1 MKELLQKYLFLL
13 VIFALFIVFI
23 FALTLVI
30 KNKKGSNYYL
40 YGLLMNMK
48 TNEIYTLCL
57 IAMNF
62 VFLSYVLIFKIKL
75 NLPIALIS
83 TLIIMIAFSLIVK
96 PKKLIINLLINFI
109 NIALIFLAN
118 LINTLKLDNINNNI
132 YLFLQI
138 VINLFG
144 LFFYIFTHLKFIKDI
159 RKDAYGKDK

>member
-1 MKELLQKYLFLL
+1 M
-13 VIFALFIVFI
+13 V
-23 FALTLVI
+23 
-30 KNKKGSNYYL
+30 
-40 YGLLMNMK
+40 
-48 TNEIYTLCL
+48 
-57 IAMNF
+57 
-62 VFLSYVLIFKIKL
+62 
-75 NLPIALIS
+75 
-83 TLIIMIAFSLIVK
+83 AFSLIVK

>member
-48 TNEIYTLCL
+48 TNEIYTLSL
-57 IAMNF
+57 ITMNF

-83 TLIIMIAFSLIVK
+83 TLIIMVAFSLIVK

>member
-23 FALTLVI
+23 FTLTLII

-48 TNEIYTLCL
+48 TNEIYTLSL
-57 IAMNF
+57 ITMNF

-83 TLIIMIAFSLIVK
+83 TLIIMVAFSLIVK

>member
-48 TNEIYTLCL
+48 TNEIYTLSL

-83 TLIIMIAFSLIVK
+83 TLIIIIAFSLIVK

>member
-1 MKELLQKYLFLL
+1 MKALLQKYLFLL

-23 FALTLVI
+23 FALTLII

-48 TNEIYTLCL
+48 TNEIYTLSL
-57 IAMNF
+57 ITMNF

-83 TLIIMIAFSLIVK
+83 TLIIMVAFSLIVK

>member
-40 YGLLMNMK
+40 YGLLMNMR
-48 TNEIYTLCL
+48 TNEIYTLSL

-83 TLIIMIAFSLIVK
+83 TLIIIIAFSLIVK

-159 RKDAYGKDK
+159 RKDAYGKNK

>member
-48 TNEIYTLCL
+48 TNEIYTLSL

-96 PKKLIINLLINFI
+96 PKKLIINLVINFI

>member
-30 KNKKGSNYYL
+30 KNKKGSNYFL

-48 TNEIYTLCL
+48 TNEIYALSL
-57 IAMNF
+57 ITMNF

-75 NLPIALIS
+75 NLPITLLS
-83 TLIIMIAFSLIVK
+83 TLIIMVAFSLIVK

-118 LINTLKLDNINNNI
+118 LINTLKLDNIDNNI

>member
-23 FALTLVI
+23 FALTLII

-48 TNEIYTLCL
+48 TNEIYTLSL
-57 IAMNF
+57 ITMNF

-83 TLIIMIAFSLIVK
+83 TLIIMVAFSLIVK

-118 LINTLKLDNINNNI
+118 LINTLKL
-132 YLFLQI
+132 
-138 VINLFG
+138 
-144 LFFYIFTHLKFIKDI
+144 
-159 RKDAYGKDK
+159 

>member
-48 TNEIYTLCL
+48 TNEIYTLSL

>member
-48 TNEIYTLCL
+48 TNEIYALSL
-57 IAMNF
+57 ITMNF

-75 NLPIALIS
+75 NLPITLLS
-83 TLIIMIAFSLIVK
+83 TLIIMVAFSLIVK

-118 LINTLKLDNINNNI
+118 LINTLKLDNIDNNI

>member
-1 MKELLQKYLFLL
+1 
-13 VIFALFIVFI
+13 
-23 FALTLVI
+23 
-30 KNKKGSNYYL
+30 
-40 YGLLMNMK
+40 MNMK
-48 TNEIYTLCL
+48 TNEIYTLSL
-57 IAMNF
+57 ITMNF

-83 TLIIMIAFSLIVK
+83 TLIIMVAFSLIVK

>member
-23 FALTLVI
+23 FALTLII

-48 TNEIYTLCL
+48 TNEIYTLSL
-57 IAMNF
+57 ITMNF

-83 TLIIMIAFSLIVK
+83 TLIIMVAFSLIVK

>member
-30 KNKKGSNYYL
+30 KNKKGTNYYL

-48 TNEIYTLCL
+48 TNEIYTLSL

-83 TLIIMIAFSLIVK
+83 TLIIIIAFSLIVK

>member
-48 TNEIYTLCL
+48 TNEIYTLSL

-83 TLIIMIAFSLIVK
+83 TLIIIIAFSLIVK

-159 RKDAYGKDK
+159 RKDAYGKNK